1 MNVCRIASAAATQ
14 VLNALR
20 LRFFGKAL
28 ERVSRELD
36 GLHFVWELRQT
47 GKAGGRVSGS
57 ERSRLGGN
65 RNADC
70 LTHLP
75 NDRQHAIGF
84 LLTVDAHRGS
94 ARIHYGSR
102 AGGGRV
108 PVRALA

>member
-20 LRFFGKAL
+20 LRFFAKAL

-36 GLHFVWELRQT
+36 GLHFVWEVRQT

-65 RNADC
+65 RNAEC
-70 LTHLP
+70 LPHLP
-75 NDRQHAIGF
+75 NDRQRAYGF
-84 LLTVDAHRGS
+84 VLAVAAHGSS
-94 ARIHYGSR
+94 ARFHHG
-102 AGGGRV
+102 
-108 PVRALA
+108 